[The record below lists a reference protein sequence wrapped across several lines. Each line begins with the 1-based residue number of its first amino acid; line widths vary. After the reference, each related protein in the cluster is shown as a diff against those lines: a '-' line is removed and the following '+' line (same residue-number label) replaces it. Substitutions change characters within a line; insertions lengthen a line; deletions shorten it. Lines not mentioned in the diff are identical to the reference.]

1 MTSRFSVRDG
11 YVAAIGLRGIETAR
25 ALADVGTW
33 APLLVI
39 QMRRLGVDSLPITIF
54 IAIFTG
60 IVLALLS
67 SYIFTGAV
75 PLYFVGALVGKTV
88 MMELGP
94 VLTGMALAG
103 RVGASI
109 AAELGTM
116 KVTEQVDALETLA
129 YDRNSYLVVPR
140 VLAAT
145 LMFPVVTAFAMAVG
159 VTSGWLTSVN
169 LLDLSTPEFFKGL
182 SSSTSSRTA
191 LEDPEVAEI
200 REAGPEEPQPDDR
213 EDGLGL
219 RPRRADA
226 PSRTRACPS
235 RAARRTPGRAPG
247 SSVAAR
253 GCCASRRRCRR
264 RTKRLRGRARSRRPY
279 CPGAGMR
286 GRARRG
292 SPPRGSRSTA
302 RRTD

>member
-1 MTSRFSVRDG
+1 MTSRFSARDG
-11 YVAAIGLRGIETAR
+11 YVAVIGLRGLETAR

-54 IAIFTG
+54 IAVFTG

-88 MMELGP
+88 IMELGP

-169 LLDLSTPEFFKGL
+169 LLDLSTPEFLKGL
-182 SSSTSSRTA
+182 KQFYHFKDIWFGLLKSATFGAAVALTGCLQGLQAQSGAQGVGRST
-191 LEDPEVAEI
+191 
-200 REAGPEEPQPDDR
+200 
-213 EDGLGL
+213 
-219 RPRRADA
+219 
-226 PSRTRACPS
+226 TRA
-235 RAARRTPGRAPG
+235 
-247 SSVAAR
+247 VVL
-253 GCCASRRRCRR
+253 GCEAI
-264 RTKRLRGRARSRRPY
+264 LVLDAFW
-279 CPGAGMR
+279 ALVLL
-286 GRARRG
+286 
-292 SPPRGSRSTA
+292 
-302 RRTD
+302 

>member
-1 MTSRFSVRDG
+1 MASRAHARG
-11 YVAAIGLRGIETAR
+11 GLVAKLGRGGIETAR

-33 APLLVI
+33 GPLLAV
-39 QMRRLGVDSLPITIF
+39 QMRRLGVDSLPISIF

-75 PLYFVGALVGKTV
+75 PLYFVGVLVGKTV

-129 YDRNSYLVVPR
+129 YDRNSYLIVPR

-159 VTSGWLTSVN
+159 VGAGWITSVN
-169 LLDLSTPEFFKGL
+169 LLDLSTPQFLKGL
-182 SSSTSSRTA
+182 KQFYHFKDIWFGLLKSASFGAAVALVGCLSGLDAKSGAAGVGRST
-191 LEDPEVAEI
+191 
-200 REAGPEEPQPDDR
+200 
-213 EDGLGL
+213 
-219 RPRRADA
+219 
-226 PSRTRACPS
+226 TRA
-235 RAARRTPGRAPG
+235 
-247 SSVAAR
+247 VVL
-253 GCCASRRRCRR
+253 GCEAI
-264 RTKRLRGRARSRRPY
+264 LVLDAFW
-279 CPGAGMR
+279 ALVLL
-286 GRARRG
+286 
-292 SPPRGSRSTA
+292 
-302 RRTD
+302 